1 MSGNVVVVAGGLGDL
16 GKLITEAIQD
26 TGKYQVHVMSR
37 KGPQDASSSVQLRAP
52 IIQTDYSS
60 EEALAELLIQHNCH
74 AVICA
79 FGLDFQAASDSQLTL
94 IRAAERA
101 PCVKRFIPSEFN
113 VDYDLPDDVL
123 PYPDKRF
130 HTVARRALEKTS
142 LEFTYIYPGMFM
154 DYFGM
159 PDNVSTLH
167 LRELCLFVDA
177 ANGVALLPGD
187 GDTKM
192 AASYTGDV
200 ARYTALALGLD
211 KWPLVMTTASS
222 APTLN
227 ELVSMVSKSLGRD
240 LDVEYQSVSALQKR
254 IDSRILPRNVAIA
267 EHFPGGVTQ
276 LSALLADLGA
286 SVALGAYDFS
296 KLKGELNL
304 VNYFYDKTTPPMT
317 IEKLLDIAW
326 GGNKHGQQ
334 KPSAQRAQAD
344 DVVLGSNPAA
354 RQ

>member
-26 TGKYQVHVMSR
+26 TGKYEVHVMSR
-37 KGPQDASSSVQLRAP
+37 KRPQDASSSVQLRAP

-60 EEALAELLIQHNCH
+60 EEAVAELLVQHNCH
-74 AVICA
+74 TVICA
-79 FGLDFQAASDSQLTL
+79 LGLDFQAASDAQLTL

-113 VDYDLPDDVL
+113 VDYDLPDHVL

-130 HTVARRALEKTS
+130 HTAARRALEKTTS

-159 PDNVSTLH
+159 PSSSVSSTH

-177 ANGVALLPGD
+177 TNGVALLPGD
-187 GDTKM
+187 GKTKM
-192 AASYTGDV
+192 AASYTKDV

-222 APTLN
+222 ALTLN
-227 ELVSMVSKSLGRD
+227 ELVGMVSKRLGRD
-240 LDVEYQSVSALQKR
+240 LDVEYQDVSALQKR
-254 IDSRILPRNVAIA
+254 MDSRILPRNVAIA
-267 EHFPGGVTQ
+267 EHFPGGVEQ
-276 LSALLADLGA
+276 LSALLAELGA

-304 VNYFYDKTTPPMT
+304 VEYFSGKTTPPMT

-326 GGNKHGQQ
+326 GGK
-334 KPSAQRAQAD
+334 K
-344 DVVLGSNPAA
+344 VGSNGEALSVHK
-354 RQ
+354 

>member
-26 TGKYQVHVMSR
+26 TGKYEVHVMSR
-37 KGPQDASSSVQLRAP
+37 KAPQDASSSTQLRAP

-60 EEALAELLIQHNCH
+60 EEALAELLVQHNCH
-74 AVICA
+74 TVICA
-79 FGLDFQAASDSQLTL
+79 LGLDFQAASDSQLTL

-113 VDYDLPDDVL
+113 VDYDLPDHVL

-130 HTVARRALEKTS
+130 HAVARRALEKTS
-142 LEFTYIYPGMFM
+142 SLEYTYIYPGMFM

-159 PDNVSTLH
+159 PNVSTH

-177 ANGVALLPGD
+177 TNGVALLPGD
-187 GDTKM
+187 GETKM
-192 AASYTGDV
+192 AASYTKDV
-200 ARYTALALGLD
+200 ARYTALALELD

-222 APTLN
+222 ALTLN
-227 ELVSMVSKSLGRD
+227 ELVGMVSERLGRD
-240 LDVEYQSVSALQKR
+240 LDVEYQSVSALQKSV
-254 IDSRILPRNVAIA
+254 DGRILPRNVAIA
-267 EHFPGGVTQ
+267 EHFPGGVKQ
-276 LSALLADLGA
+276 LSALLAELGA

-304 VNYFYDKTTPPMT
+304 VDYFSDKTTPPVT
-317 IEKLLDIAW
+317 IEKLLDAAW
-326 GGNKHGQQ
+326 GGK
-334 KPSAQRAQAD
+334 K
-344 DVVLGSNPAA
+344 VGSKGEALSVHK
-354 RQ
+354 

>member
-26 TGKYQVHVMSR
+26 TGQYDVHVMSR
-37 KGPQDASSSVQLRAP
+37 KLRAP

-60 EEALAELLIQHNCH
+60 EEAVAELLVQHNCH
-74 AVICA
+74 TVICA
-79 FGLDFQAASDSQLTL
+79 LGLDFQAASDAQLTL

-130 HTVARRALEKTS
+130 HTAARRALEKTTS

-159 PDNVSTLH
+159 PSSSSVSSTH

-177 ANGVALLPGD
+177 TNGVALLPGD
-187 GDTKM
+187 GKTKM
-192 AASYTGDV
+192 AASYTKDV

-222 APTLN
+222 ALTLN
-227 ELVSMVSKSLGRD
+227 ELVGMVSKRLGRD
-240 LDVEYQSVSALQKR
+240 LDVEYQDVSSLQR
-254 IDSRILPRNVAIA
+254 RMDSRILPRNVAIA
-267 EHFPGGVTQ
+267 EHFPGGVKQ
-276 LSALLADLGA
+276 LSALLAELGA

-296 KLKGELNL
+296 KLNGELNL
-304 VNYFYDKTTPPMT
+304 VEYFSAKTTPPMT
-317 IEKLLDIAW
+317 IEKLLDIA
-326 GGNKHGQQ
+326 
-334 KPSAQRAQAD
+334 
-344 DVVLGSNPAA
+344 
-354 RQ
+354 